1 MFDQVDAYHRPRSV
15 REAVRL
21 LHAGGRRAR
30 IIAGGTDVAV
40 QADPSIRSLVDITR
54 LGLSYIRKSGDWWAI
69 GATTTMTELESS
81 APIRALAG
89 GILAKAAAA
98 WGPVQLRNM
107 ATLGGNLANG
117 SPAADMAAPL
127 LALDAAVVLAGAT
140 RRRTLPLAEF
150 FSGPG
155 KTALGKELLVEILA
169 PVTPRGG
176 RWGWSFQRLGRTL
189 SDIALV
195 SAAAG
200 LQLDARGTCKSAR
213 IALGAVAP
221 APMRAA
227 AAEAILTG
235 QKLTVERIAQ
245 ACELVA
251 LEVSPITD
259 VRAPAEYRREM
270 AGVLAGRALRDC
282 AQQAGVTL

>member
-21 LHAGGRRAR
+21 LHAGGSRAR
-30 IIAGGTDVAV
+30 ILAGGTDVIV
-40 QADPSIRSLVDITR
+40 QADPSIRSLVDITG
-54 LGLSYIRKSGDWWAI
+54 LGLSYIRRAGTSWAI
-69 GATTTMTELESS
+69 GATTTMAELEDS
-81 APIRALAG
+81 PLIRGLAG
-89 GILAKAAAA
+89 GVLAKAAAA

-107 ATLGGNLANG
+107 ATLGGNLANA
-117 SPAADMAAPL
+117 SPAADMAVPL
-127 LALDAAVVLAGAT
+127 LVLDASVVLAGST

-150 FSGPG
+150 FRGPG
-155 KTALGKELLVEILA
+155 KTAMGKELLVEILV

-176 RWGWSFQRLGRTL
+176 RWGWSFHRLGRTL
-189 SDIALV
+189 SDISLV

-200 LQLDARGTCKSAR
+200 LQLDARGTCKAAR

-227 AAEAILTG
+227 GAEAILMG
-235 QKLTVERIAQ
+235 QKLTPGRIAE
-245 ACELVA
+245 ACERVA
-251 LEVSPITD
+251 REVSPISD
-259 VRAPAEYRREM
+259 MRAPAEYRREM
-270 AGVLAGRALRDC
+270 AGVLAGRALREC